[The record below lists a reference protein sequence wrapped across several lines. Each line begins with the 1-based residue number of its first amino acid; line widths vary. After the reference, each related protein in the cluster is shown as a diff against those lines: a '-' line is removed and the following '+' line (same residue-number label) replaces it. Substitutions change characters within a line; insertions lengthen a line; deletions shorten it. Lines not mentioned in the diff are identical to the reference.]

1 MDIIQKRKNVLSLY
15 HTKHIGKV
23 LIEKQSKECISRIY

>member
-15 HTKHIGKV
+15 HTKQIGKV
-23 LIEKQSKECISRIY
+23 LMKKQSKECISRIH